1 VSSWGIARTILRNE
15 GIRGLYY
22 GGVIT
27 SIRDSVG
34 YGFYFY
40 SYELSRRLLSSPGD
54 DDGSGAKWKVL
65 LYGGI
70 AGVIT
75 WASIFPLD
83 VVKTRVQTQD
93 YPYTA
98 AAVARSSSS
107 SASSL
112 LGEEG
117 RALLGL
123 GRDRDGS
130 TDLRRAVDKPID
142 RRRGAIAIAR
152 QAYREQGLAVFF
164 RGLGLCT
171 VRGFVVSAVQFFV
184 YEWVM
189 ELLHQG
195 RRSTTL

>member
-1 VSSWGIARTILRNE
+1 M
-15 GIRGLYY
+15 
-22 GGVIT
+22 
-27 SIRDSVG
+27 G

-54 DDGSGAKWKVL
+54 DESGAKWKVL

-70 AGVIT
+70 AGVVT

-93 YPYTA
+93 YPYA
-98 AAVARSSSS
+98 AAAATTTPRLPS

-117 RALLGL
+117 RALLGTD
-123 GRDRDGS
+123 RNRDGG
-130 TDLRRAVDKPID
+130 TDRGVAVVKPID
-142 RRRGAIAIAR
+142 RRKGAIAIAR

>member
-1 VSSWGIARTILRNE
+1 M
-15 GIRGLYY
+15 
-22 GGVIT
+22 
-27 SIRDSVG
+27 G

-54 DDGSGAKWKVL
+54 DDESGAKWKVL

-83 VVKTRVQTQD
+83 VVKTRVQTQE

-98 AAVARSSSS
+98 AVVAPSSSSSS

-112 LGEEG
+112 LGEES

-123 GRDRDGS
+123 RRDRDGG
-130 TDLRRAVDKPID
+130 TNLRHEVDKTID
-142 RRRGAIAIAR
+142 RRRGAIAIAC
-152 QAYREQGLAVFF
+152 QAYREQGFAVFF

-189 ELLHQG
+189 ELLNQG

>member
-1 VSSWGIARTILRNE
+1 MRSQARRPTNPLQATI
-15 GIRGLYY
+15 
-22 GGVIT
+22 
-27 SIRDSVG
+27 
-34 YGFYFY
+34 
-40 SYELSRRLLSSPGD
+40 SPGD
-54 DDGSGAKWKVL
+54 DESGAKWKVL

-70 AGVIT
+70 AGVVT

-93 YPYTA
+93 YPYA
-98 AAVARSSSS
+98 ATPRRPS

-117 RALLGL
+117 RASLSP
-123 GRDRDGS
+123 GRNLDGGTDRGH
-130 TDLRRAVDKPID
+130 TVDKPID

-152 QAYREQGLAVFF
+152 QAYREQGVAVFF

-171 VRGFVVSAVQFFV
+171 VRGFIVSAVQFFV

-189 ELLHQG
+189 ELLNQG
-195 RRSTTL
+195 RRSRTL